1 MIAGKKRVCRATLFL
16 SEFASE
22 FASAHHMKP
31 ALAGKQTVGNQR
43 VQVRMKIEMLYAAQG
58 QYAKAADAHNQSPI
72 ESGERVFVG
81 LCTPF
86 PPTRRPTRSD
96 HSYLH
101 KVTDSPAESNAS
113 AARIISRVDDIRD
126 PRARCIELHDNI
138 GLGHRKVGHGR
149 GDRAEIA
156 GMHARKF
163 RFVEFVTYSH
173 RESALEYRHIFSGR
187 VPVWRNHG
195 PRGGLLADH
204 EGTGFSGVARY
215 DRYLRAGDDRFPL
228 QVIRGDDSMRICAAC
243 DLHCSD

>member
-1 MIAGKKRVCRATLFL
+1 
-16 SEFASE
+16 
-22 FASAHHMKP
+22 MKP

-243 DLHCSD
+243 GLHCSD

>member
-1 MIAGKKRVCRATLFL
+1 MIQNSRVRYPTTPIRIGSLTH
-16 SEFASE
+16 S
-22 FASAHHMKP
+22 
-31 ALAGKQTVGNQR
+31 NR
-43 VQVRMKIEMLYAAQG
+43 R
-58 QYAKAADAHNQSPI
+58 SP
-72 ESGERVFVG
+72 
-81 LCTPF
+81 L
-86 PPTRRPTRSD
+86 
-96 HSYLH
+96 
-101 KVTDSPAESNAS
+101 

-126 PRARCIELHDNI
+126 PRAHGVELHDNI

-243 DLHCSD
+243 GLHCSD